1 MSVQLKTPVRT
12 APPAARRL
20 VVPLGGDVDDGQF
33 SLLFDG
39 ASGAIQ
45 MGTAPAIMPAGS
57 LSLACWVKFLGIGT
71 NQHIMGRGQ
80 GLGGPSPFTLTLF
93 GTSGNL
99 VYFDLTN
106 DAGTRA
112 TANSTTVFTTG
123 RWYHLAAT
131 WDGTAGVG
139 GVKLYV
145 NGALDAQATSPFAA
159 PTASTMN
166 FTLGNYYNS
175 GWGTWWLNG
184 LLGEP
189 RVYGRQLSA
198 AEITALYQ
206 SGVAPAGPL
215 AE

>member
-145 NGALDAQATSPFAA
+145 NGAL
-159 PTASTMN
+159 ASTGPSVAMSAN
-166 FTLGNYYNS
+166 IDGNPLRLGSASSFTGRMTTATFGWNRAATPRTSCS
-175 GWGTWWLNG
+175 GRSLRSN
-184 LLGEP
+184 
-189 RVYGRQLSA
+189 R
-198 AEITALYQ
+198 
-206 SGVAPAGPL
+206 
-215 AE
+215 